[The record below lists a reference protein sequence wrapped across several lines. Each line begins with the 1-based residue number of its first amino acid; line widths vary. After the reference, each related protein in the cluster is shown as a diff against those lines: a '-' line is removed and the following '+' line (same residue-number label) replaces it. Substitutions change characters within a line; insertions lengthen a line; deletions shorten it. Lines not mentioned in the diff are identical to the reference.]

1 MTAKC
6 RSAHLLLA
14 VAVLAVSATAQ
25 AEPPTVLPPDIRQ
38 EVVEMPLD
46 WRRNLDNPHQ
56 QKNLVERAIEI
67 GPIAINKLLPEVN
80 RAGSSALAT
89 YGMALK
95 TALAA
100 AQEKEVAAILA
111 ADKKLAAQRE
121 NLLRLG
127 RLAAQLNAQLNKAL
141 AAEPDAKAASVVD
154 FDAYLSKMEAA
165 AEREAKYGALAGQLD
180 EDQIIAI
187 RETNQAR
194 QEHGLPPLEIDL
206 LLVQTARDH
215 SRDMEKHDFFA
226 HESPL
231 PGKKTFTDR
240 AKRFGA
246 NASAENIAATN
257 GGGSRAVEMW
267 LKSEGHRA
275 NIMSEKAKRIG
286 VGRSGKYYTQ
296 LFGR

>member
-100 AQEKEVAAILA
+100 AQEKEVAAI
-111 ADKKLAAQRE
+111 
-121 NLLRLG
+121 
-127 RLAAQLNAQLNKAL
+127 L